1 MIDLEGLPLPPDC
14 PEPGA
19 CVRLERPEEGLAVI
33 VLDPPHRSL
42 AVLDAPLLRDLD
54 AALGE
59 VETDSSLRGVV
70 IAGREPLQFAAGADV
85 DAIGAITDKAALE
98 KIVLA
103 VHDLFFR
110 IEKLKPRTVAAIG
123 GPVPGGAF
131 EMSMSCD
138 LIVAAEHKK
147 TRVGLPETMLGIIPG
162 WGGCHRLPRRV
173 GVPAAMQAILGG
185 KLYPAKPAWKKGFV
199 DRLTKPEYLLR
210 VASDLAM
217 GRAKAKTKE
226 RGWKSWAVDK
236 NPLATMVIASQARK
250 MVMAKTRGHYPAV
263 LRAIDII
270 AASARTSMSRAPGVE
285 ARAIAELAAGDV
297 CKSLI
302 SIFKGSE
309 AAKKLGKGKDGF
321 EPRRFD
327 RGAVIGAGVMGGAIA
342 SSMAEKGLQTR
353 LGDLA
358 AEANDAALLQHRAD
372 VDKKKRKRRMTKS
385 EAMAA
390 GDRLD
395 TTTDLSRGFGGC
407 QIVLEAV
414 AERLDVKQKVF
425 AGIAEQ
431 VGPDCLLATNTSS
444 LSVTAIADGLPH
456 PERVVGMHFF
466 NPVKK
471 MPLVEVIRG
480 AQTSEAAVT
489 EIAALAVRMGKTP
502 VVVAD
507 VAGFLVNRLL
517 GPYLDEAIRL
527 FEDGADPVK
536 VDKAML
542 DFGMPMGPF
551 ILLDEVGLDIAS
563 HAAQSLHE
571 AYGVRMTPSTKVAAL
586 MGPDRLGKKT
596 GHGFYKHSKDRKV
609 KPVIS
614 EDLKQFQGDGPAA
627 QYSDQQIVD
636 RLVLSMVN
644 EAARCLE
651 EDVVENAE
659 MLDLAT
665 VFGTGFAPFRGGL
678 MRYADGEGL
687 GVIRDK
693 LRKIA
698 EMDVAGRE
706 GGVEKFTP
714 AKLIEE
720 LAESGGSFR
729 G

>member
-19 CVRLERPEEGLAVI
+19 CVRLERPEDGLAVI

-54 AALGE
+54 AALSE
-59 VETDSSLRGVV
+59 VEQDSSVRGVV

-85 DAIGAITDKAALE
+85 DAIGAITDRASLE
-98 KIVLA
+98 KIVLS
-103 VHDLFFR
+103 VHELFRR
-110 IEKLKPRTVAAIG
+110 IEALKPRTVAAVG

-131 EMSMSCD
+131 ELSLSCD
-138 LIVAAEHKK
+138 LIVAAEHPK
-147 TRVGLPETMLGIIPG
+147 TRIGLPETMLGIIPG

-173 GVPAAMQAILGG
+173 GVPAAMQAILAG
-185 KLYPAKPAWKKGFV
+185 KLYPAKAAWKKGFI
-199 DRLTKPEYLLR
+199 DRITKPEYLLR
-210 VASDLAM
+210 VASDLAL
-217 GRAKAKTKE
+217 GRAKAKLKP
-226 RGWKSWAVDK
+226 RGWKSWAVDR
-236 NPLATMVIASQARK
+236 NPLATAVIASQARK
-250 MVMAKTRGHYPAV
+250 MAMKKTRGKYPAIP
-263 LRAIDII
+263 RAIELV
-270 AASARTSMSRAPGVE
+270 AAGARTSLPAGARKE
-285 ARAIAELAAGDV
+285 ADAIAELASGSV

-309 AAKKLGKGKDGF
+309 AAKKLGKGQGGWK
-321 EPRRFD
+321 PRKFQH
-327 RGAVIGAGVMGGAIA
+327 GAVIGAGVMGGAIA
-342 SSMAEKGLQTR
+342 SSMAEKGVQTR

-372 VDKKKRKRRMTKS
+372 VDKKKRRRRLGKS

-390 GDRLD
+390 VDRLD
-395 TTTDLSRGFGGC
+395 TTTDLGAGFGSA
-407 QIVLEAV
+407 QIVIEAV
-414 AERLDVKQKVF
+414 AERLDIKQKVF
-425 AGIAEQ
+425 GAIAEQ
-431 VGPDCLLATNTSS
+431 VADDCLLATNTSS
-444 LSVTAIADGLPH
+444 LSVTAIAAGLPH

-480 AQTSEAAVT
+480 EQTSDEAVT
-489 EIAALAVRMGKTP
+489 EVAALALRMGKTP

-527 FEDGADPVK
+527 FEDGADPVHIDK
-536 VDKAML
+536 VML

-563 HAAQSLHE
+563 HASQSLLE
-571 AYGVRMTPSTKVAAL
+571 AYGERMTPAEGVKQL

-614 EDLKQFQGDGPAA
+614 EDLKQYQKDGPAA
-627 QYSDQQIVD
+627 QYSGQQIID

-651 EDVVENAE
+651 EGVVENAE

-678 MRYADGEGL
+678 MRYADSEGL
-687 GVIRDK
+687 VVVRDK

-698 EMDVAGRE
+698 EQDVASRP
-706 GGVEKFTP
+706 GGQAKFRP

-729 G
+729 

>member
-1 MIDLEGLPLPPDC
+1 G
-14 PEPGA
+14 
-19 CVRLERPEEGLAVI
+19 
-33 VLDPPHRSL
+33 
-42 AVLDAPLLRDLD
+42 
-54 AALGE
+54 
-59 VETDSSLRGVV
+59 RG
-70 IAGREPLQFAAGADV
+70 R
-85 DAIGAITDKAALE
+85 
-98 KIVLA
+98 
-103 VHDLFFR
+103 
-110 IEKLKPRTVAAIG
+110 
-123 GPVPGGAF
+123 
-131 EMSMSCD
+131 
-138 LIVAAEHKK
+138 
-147 TRVGLPETMLGIIPG
+147 
-162 WGGCHRLPRRV
+162 
-173 GVPAAMQAILGG
+173 GG
-185 KLYPAKPAWKKGFV
+185 KRGA
-199 DRLTKPEYLLR
+199 
-210 VASDLAM
+210 VA
-217 GRAKAKTKE
+217 G
-226 RGWKSWAVDK
+226 
-236 NPLATMVIASQARK
+236 NPLAPAVIASRARK
-250 MVMAKTRGHYPAV
+250 RVMARTRGKCPAV
-263 LRAIDII
+263 LRAIEMV
-270 AASARTSMSRAPGVE
+270 AAAVRTPMSRAAAIE
-285 ARAIAELAAGDV
+285 AGAIAELAAGPV

-321 EPRRFD
+321 EPRRFE

-342 SSMAEKGLQTR
+342 SSLAEKGLQTR

-358 AEANDAALLQHRAD
+358 AEANDAALLEHRAD
-372 VDKKKRKRRMTKS
+372 VAKKQRKRRLTKS

-390 GDRLD
+390 VDRLD
-395 TTTDLSRGFGGC
+395 ATSDLSRGFGGA
-407 QIVLEAV
+407 QIVIEAV

-425 AGIAEQ
+425 QGMAAQ
-431 VGPDCLLATNTSS
+431 VADDCLLATNTSS
-444 LSVTAIADGLPH
+444 LSVTAIAAGLPH

-489 EIAALAVRMGKTP
+489 EIAALAVRLGKTP
-502 VVVAD
+502 VIVAD

-551 ILLDEVGLDIAS
+551 LLLDEVGLDIAS
-563 HAAQSLHE
+563 HASQSLLE
-571 AYGVRMTPSTKVAAL
+571 AYGERMTPATGVAAL

-614 EDLKQFQGDGPAA
+614 ADLAKHQQAGAA
-627 QYSDQQIVD
+627 AHYSDQQIVD

-651 EDVVENAE
+651 EKVVESAE

-678 MRYADGEGL
+678 LRYADGEGL

-698 EMDVAGRE
+698 EMDVASRP
-706 GGVEKFTP
+706 GGKAKFTP

-720 LAESGGSFR
+720 LAESGGTFR